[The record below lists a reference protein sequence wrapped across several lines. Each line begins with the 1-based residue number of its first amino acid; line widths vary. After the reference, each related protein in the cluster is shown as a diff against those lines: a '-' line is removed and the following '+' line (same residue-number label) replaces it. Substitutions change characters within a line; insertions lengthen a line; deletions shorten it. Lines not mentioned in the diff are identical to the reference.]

1 MKKDTYIKVNLTTK
15 QKSNALKAA
24 DHMGLTLADF
34 IRYQITKGIERE
46 EKEVYF
52 AELIKEAREEYKA
65 GKTIP
70 MNTPA
75 EIKKQLKQLAKEA
88 KKENLISWE

>member
-52 AELIKEAREEYKA
+52 AELIKEAREEYKS
-65 GKTIP
+65 GKLT
-70 MNTPA
+70 T
-75 EIKKQLKQLAKEA
+75 LKTDTDV
-88 KKENLISWE
+88 ENFHKDLMQDQ